1 MSKIIFIRNLGPC
14 FCELIQQLHKE
25 LYVIML
31 SLRICLQTHIY
42 FQVIL
47 TKTAASL

>member
-31 SLRICLQTHIY
+31 SFSGFQTVTSAGPH
-42 FQVIL
+42 
-47 TKTAASL
+47 